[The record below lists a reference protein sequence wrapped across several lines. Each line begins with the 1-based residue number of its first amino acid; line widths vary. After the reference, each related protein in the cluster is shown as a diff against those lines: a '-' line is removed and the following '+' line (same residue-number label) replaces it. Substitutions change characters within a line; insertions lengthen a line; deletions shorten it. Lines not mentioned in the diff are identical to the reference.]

1 MNVVVQIADA
11 LLKDLEKNDK
21 LIEEKKIKLDSMVE
35 FSITIKESIS
45 SFQTSLNNDLSA
57 EEKLKKIDSYIS
69 TLISSLDASVKFASE
84 DVMKMEATQDGMR
97 RALLTVKEAGESI
110 STQKNDD

>member
-11 LLKDLEKNDK
+11 LLKDLEKNDE
-21 LIEEKKIKLDSMVE
+21 LIKEKKIKLDSMIE

-45 SFQTSLNNDLSA
+45 FFQLSLGGDLSA
-57 EEKLKKIDSYIS
+57 EEKLKKVDDYIS
-69 TLISSLDASVKFASE
+69 TLISSLDTSTKLASE
-84 DVMKMEATQDGMR
+84 DVMKMEATQEGMR

-110 STQKNDD
+110 SLQKNDG